1 MKTVA
6 KVAAVVAGVALIGS
20 GIGSILGGT
29 MVLSAFGATV
39 AAGTIATIASAVS
52 FGASLLA
59 SKPKPPQNSDE
70 NIDRLRANVD
80 PRTPR
85 KTVVGHTALATDI
98 RDEEFT
104 SSQTYFHRFIVCASH
119 KVQSIDEIWFD
130 DEMAWSASGGVAS
143 KFSGYLTVAT
153 RTEGSAANAINIS
166 TRMGTSRRYTG
177 LAYVHLRYK
186 LTGNSSKA
194 ESPFAQS
201 ITTRITIRGKAALL
215 YDPREDST
223 VDGGSG
229 SQRADDQSTWTWD
242 DDACRNPALALLFYL
257 LGWRINGE
265 LAVGKGIPPE
275 RIDLESFAV
284 AANIC
289 DEEVD
294 DGDGGTEP
302 RYRCDGIWSEGDS
315 PTTVMEMLKATM
327 NADLD
332 DVDGKLRLTV
342 FHNDLSSPVA
352 DFTDDDIL
360 GTYVWEPAPS
370 LDQTF
375 NIVRGTFTDPSD
387 NSLYQQVD
395 YPEVSIA
402 SPDGIDRIFPLD
414 LPMVQSPSQCQ
425 RIAALRLARQ
435 QYGGGTFKA
444 EYQATAWKV
453 QKNSVVRQTFKA
465 TGFTQKLFRVAE
477 MDIRVDGVVPLT
489 LREEHASIYGA
500 PDINAPIDPVAS
512 TPYDPSLNPWLQQ
525 INSTAQVE
533 VTPLRSYA
541 ADYTG
546 AVISGLLPDYIMPS
560 VSVAGV
566 EARTAD
572 AVSYAID
579 TSGVTATVDNTN
591 GSSTKG
597 RITVSAVD
605 SINGYIDL
613 TVTVNG
619 VAQPAKRIVTKREDG
634 LPSGFGGSGA
644 KIASDNSFGI
654 ISGTSFT
661 AITDVLTVTIAS
673 GESLHGTAPLDYQ
686 LEATGSTGSRSASA
700 KWQYSPAGA
709 GTWTDFDTA
718 ITGSLT
724 AELPNGSISVGAG
737 NFTQTEAGLSAGDYD
752 VRLVAALNTSGRTV
766 TFSGTATVEAKP

>member
-1 MKTVA
+1 MS
-6 KVAAVVAGVALIGS
+6 KVLKVVAVVASIAAAAVTMGASLGISAALLSTVALGA
-20 GIGSILGGT
+20 SI
-29 MVLSAFGATV
+29 
-39 AAGTIATIASAVS
+39 
-52 FGASLLA
+52 GASLLA
-59 SKPKPPQNSDE
+59 PKPKTPQNSQE

-85 KTVVGHTALATDI
+85 KTVVGITALATDI

-104 SSQTYFHRFIVCASH
+104 DNQTYFHRFIVCASH

-166 TRMGTSRRYTG
+166 ARMGSSRRYTG

-186 LTGNSSKA
+186 LTGNSKKA

-265 LAVGKGIPPE
+265 LAVGKGIPAE

-315 PTTVMEMLKATM
+315 PTTVIEMLKACM

-342 FHNDLSSPVA
+342 FHNDLASPVA

-360 GTYVWEPAPS
+360 GAFVWEPSPP

-387 NSLYQQVD
+387 NSLYQQID
-395 YPEVSIA
+395 YPEVAIA
-402 SPDGIDRIFPLD
+402 SPDGIDRISPVD
-414 LPMVQSPSQCQ
+414 YPMVQSATQAQ
-425 RIAALRLARQ
+425 RLAGLRLARQ

-444 EYQATAWKV
+444 DFQATAWKV
-453 QKNSVVRQTFKA
+453 QKNSIVRLTFAA
-465 TGFTQKLFRVAE
+465 TGFVQKLFRVAE

-489 LREEHASIYGA
+489 LREEHASIYG
-500 PDINAPIDPVAS
+500 PPTLSAPIDPVAS
-512 TPYDPSLNPWLQQ
+512 TPYDPTLNPWLQQ
-525 INSTAQVE
+525 INSTAQIE

-572 AVSYAID
+572 YVSYAIN
-579 TSGVTATVDNTN
+579 TSGVTATVNDTPSDAN
-591 GSSTKG
+591 KG
-597 RITVSAVD
+597 QIEITAVGAL
-605 SINGYIDL
+605 SGWIDL

-619 VAQPAKRIVTKREDG
+619 VAQPTKRIVIQKAVG
-634 LPSGFGGSGA
+634 LPPGFGGPGA
-644 KIASDNSFGI
+644 KIASDNSFETI
-654 ISGTSFT
+654 NGTSFV
-661 AITDVLTVTIAS
+661 AITDTLTVTLAS
-673 GESLHGTAPLDYQ
+673 GETLYGTAPLDYYVS
-686 LEATGSTGSRSASA
+686 GSAASRTVTA

-709 GTWTDFDTA
+709 GTWTDFGSG
-718 ITGSLT
+718 ITGT
-724 AELPNGSISVGAG
+724 AASGAFDEPGTG
-737 NFTQTEAGLSAGDYD
+737 NFTQSKGGLTAGDYD
-752 VRLVAALNTSGRTV
+752 VRLVAQLNLAGVSVVFTGV
-766 TFSGTATVEAKP
+766 ATVEAKP